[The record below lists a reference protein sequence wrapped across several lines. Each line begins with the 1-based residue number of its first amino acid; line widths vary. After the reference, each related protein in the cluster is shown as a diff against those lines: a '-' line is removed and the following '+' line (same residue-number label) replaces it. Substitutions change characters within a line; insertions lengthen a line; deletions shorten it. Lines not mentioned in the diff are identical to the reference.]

1 MRLNWVNRLIVTFVA
16 LIVSAALLSAE
27 RLSHAQTSEHAS
39 LAGQLLVA
47 SPSIRDPRFDHAV
60 ILMVRHDQSGA
71 MGIVIN
77 MPAEKRRLADIL
89 KMLGAND
96 TDVKGNVQIFSGGPV
111 QPGTG
116 FVVHSSDY
124 RGPGTID
131 VDKNVRVTATIQ
143 ILQDIGSNKGP
154 SKSIVAFGY
163 AGWAAGQLEDEL
175 RRGIWFAIPGDPKL
189 IFDEDRDK
197 VWNSA
202 YARRTEDL

>member
-1 MRLNWVNRLIVTFVA
+1 
-16 LIVSAALLSAE
+16 
-27 RLSHAQTSEHAS
+27 
-39 LAGQLLVA
+39 LVA

-60 ILMVRHDQSGA
+60 ILVVRHDQSGA

-77 MPAEKRRLADIL
+77 MPVEKRPLADIL
-89 KMLGAND
+89 KMLGAID
-96 TDVKGNVQIFSGGPV
+96 PDVKGNVQIFSGGPV
-111 QPGTG
+111 QPSTG

-131 VDKNVRVTATIQ
+131 VNKNVRVTATIQ
-143 ILQDIGSNKGP
+143 ILRDIGNNKGP

-163 AGWAAGQLEDEL
+163 AGWAAGQLENEL
-175 RRGIWFAIPGDPKL
+175 QRGIWFVISGDPKL
-189 IFDEDRDK
+189 VFDEPRDQ

>member
-1 MRLNWVNRLIVTFVA
+1 MRFKWVDRLLPAFAAMIVA
-16 LIVSAALLSAE
+16 AALLSAE
-27 RLSHAQTSEHAS
+27 HPSRAETPEHSS

-47 SPSIRDPRFDHAV
+47 SPSMRDPRFDHAV

-77 MPAEKRRLADIL
+77 MPVEKRPLANIL
-89 KMLGAND
+89 KMLGADD
-96 TDVKGNVQIFSGGPV
+96 TDVKGSVQIFSGGPV
-111 QPGTG
+111 QPATG

-143 ILQDIGSNKGP
+143 ILRDIGNNKGP
-154 SKSIVAFGY
+154 KKSIVAFGY
-163 AGWAAGQLEDEL
+163 AGWAAGQLENEL
-175 RRGIWFAIPGDPKL
+175 QHGVWFVIPGDPKL
-189 IFDEDRDK
+189 IFDEPRDK
-197 VWNSA
+197 VWNMA